1 VAIKA
6 VASTDDWRTTSQV
19 LQGAVRGTNTAEV
32 RGVRQVLH
40 SLHTQNE
47 LLKIERDSLRQAL
60 DYERSKPKKSK
71 LLPLIQRQETQAR
84 TQWWS
89 PRALES
95 ARKLQ
100 DQFEEQERNEELQKT
115 TRRELQESNRLLKAK
130 LAEEKREAAARRK
143 DEAAER
149 KAEERQQIDARKAE
163 RERQKQERNAAKALQ
178 LSQKGKRAA
187 SQAPQPKKKQKRGH
201 RGGAGVRSPPA
212 RSPSPLPKTTTRG
225 RNVKL
230 PKKFK

>member
-1 VAIKA
+1 MKA
-6 VASTDDWRTTSQV
+6 VQ
-19 LQGAVRGTNTAEV
+19 
-32 RGVRQVLH
+32 GVRQVLH

-60 DYERSKPKKSK
+60 NYKRSKPKKSK
-71 LLPLIQRQETQAR
+71 PLPLVQREETQVR

-100 DQFEEQERNEELQKT
+100 TEFEEQERDEELQKT

-149 KAEERQQIDARKAE
+149 KAEERRQIDAREAQRAKDQKA
-163 RERQKQERNAAKALQ
+163 RNAAKALQ
-178 LSQKGKRAA
+178 LSQRGKRKA
-187 SQAPQPKKKQKRGH
+187 SKASHVTMVQH
-201 RGGAGVRSPPA
+201 
-212 RSPSPLPKTTTRG
+212 
-225 RNVKL
+225 
-230 PKKFK
+230 FI